1 MSVRSAIAVAPRSL
15 WDALRGPGDPHSR
28 WIRDQSSSI
37 ALDELAA
44 GSCLGGGA
52 DLVDRCVLIAA
63 RDQLKT
69 ALALIELDGVAR
81 RMVLCTPDFPLEHLP
96 AVAATAEVD
105 TVVSDR
111 ADLPR
116 SIGAPIVPSTQV
128 EPRAFTRA
136 DTRATEWILFTSGT
150 TGVPK
155 MVVHSLATLAGAIRP
170 GSELAKPAV
179 WCTFYDIRRFGGLQI
194 FLRAVLGGGSLLLSG
209 VEEPVGDFLQR
220 MRAAGVSHITGTP
233 SHWRRA
239 LMHPAARE
247 IEPEYA
253 RLSGEIADQPIL
265 DALRAYYPRAKIGHA
280 FASTE
285 AGVAFE
291 VNDELAG
298 FPASFLARQD
308 GEVQMKLEDG
318 SLRIRSPR
326 AALRYLGEQAE
337 PLVDADG
344 YVDTG
349 DMLELRGDRY
359 VFVGRR
365 GGVINVG
372 GLKIHPEE
380 VEAVINGHPRVR
392 FSLVR
397 ARKNP
402 ITGAVVVADVVLAAG
417 SSRGGADGSGGES
430 SAAGDQ
436 AALKREILAIC
447 RSTLAAHKV
456 PAMIR
461 IVPSLPLTPAGKVA
475 RSGA

>member
-1 MSVRSAIAVAPRSL
+1 MPQPKVLSL
-15 WDALRGPGDPHSR
+15 WDALRGPGDPRSR
-28 WIRDQSSSI
+28 WIRDQSSSV
-37 ALDELAA
+37 ALCDLET
-44 GSCLGGGA
+44 GSCLGGAA
-52 DLVDRCVLIAA
+52 DLVDRSVLIAA
-63 RDQLKT
+63 RDQLET

-96 AVAATAEVD
+96 TVAATAEVD
-105 TVVSDR
+105 AVVSDR

-116 SIGAPIVPSTQV
+116 GIGAPIVPSTQV
-128 EPRAFTRA
+128 EPRVFTRG

-155 MVVHSLATLAGAIRP
+155 MVVHTLATLAGAIRP

-194 FLRAVLGGGSLLLSG
+194 FLRAVLGGGSLLLSSA
-209 VEEPVGDFLQR
+209 EEPVADLLLR

-239 LMHPAARE
+239 LMNPASRE

-265 DALRAYYPRAKIGHA
+265 DALRACYPRAKIGHA

-291 VNDELAG
+291 VNDGFAG
-298 FPASFLARQD
+298 FPASLVSRPN
-308 GEVQMKLEDG
+308 GEVQMKIEDG

-326 AALRYLGEQAE
+326 AALRYLGEQPE
-337 PLVDADG
+337 PLLDADG

-349 DMLELRGDRY
+349 DMLELHGDRY

-365 GGVINVG
+365 GGIINVG

-380 VEAVINGHPRVR
+380 VEAVINCHPRVR

-397 ARKNP
+397 ARKSP

-417 SSRGGADGSGGES
+417 SPRDDAAGSGSGGA
-430 SAAGDQ
+430 AAGGQ
-436 AALKREILAIC
+436 ETLKREILATC